1 MHEKTAILYLP
12 DVIGIWQ
19 NSKLMADQF
28 AANGY
33 YTVVVDLFNGDPMYI
48 NRPADFDFMGWL
60 TKGTKGDNPHTYPY
74 VDPIVEKAIEY
85 LKGEGYTKIGSV
97 GYCFG
102 AKYVARYM
110 AKGKGIDV
118 GFMGHPS

>member
-1 MHEKTAILYLP
+1 M
-12 DVIGIWQ
+12 V
-19 NSKLMADQF
+19 DQL

-33 YTVVVDLFNGDPMYI
+33 YTLMVDEFNGDPVLL
-48 NRPADFDFMGWL
+48 NRPKDFDIMAWL
-60 TKGTKGDNPHTYPY
+60 NKGSTGDNPHTFEY
-74 VDPIVEKAIEY
+74 VDPIIEKAIEY
-85 LKGEGYTKIGSV
+85 LKAEGYTKIGSV

-118 GFMGHPS
+118 GYMAHPS

>member
-1 MHEKTAILYLP
+1 
-12 DVIGIWQ
+12 
-19 NSKLMADQF
+19 MADQY

-33 YTVVVDLFNGDPMYI
+33 YTIVVDLFNGDPMTL
-48 NRPADFDFMGWL
+48 NPPEDFDFMSWM
-60 TKGTKGDNPHTYPY
+60 TKGTGGNNPHTYEFI
-74 VDPIVEKAIEY
+74 DPIVEKAIEY
-85 LKGEGYTKIGSV
+85 LKAEGYTKIGSV

-118 GFMGHPS
+118 GYMAHPS